1 MLFRLPVIRN
11 PHRQNSSGISGLF
24 CQLPTKP
31 GRIVFLP
38 DLLYCFF
45 RRMIYLSYCTPET
58 YSVRNRFCNRKGIKN
73 IRRLLPTCF
82 YCSWKQGRLS
92 SEPVTT
98 FVSAISFYILQRLV
112 HRNSPN
118 LAQLQECHKQVR
130 RHSHQEHLR
139 INIRWRCRG

>member
-24 CQLPTKP
+24 CQIPTKP

-58 YSVRNRFCNRKGIKN
+58 YSVRNRFCNRKESRISADSSPPASIVVGSRQTVKRACYH
-73 IRRLLPTCF
+73 IRIRNFILH
-82 YCSWKQGRLS
+82 S
-92 SEPVTT
+92 SAPRPSEFSGSCAAARVPQTGTPPFPSGTSSDKCPV
-98 FVSAISFYILQRLV
+98 
-112 HRNSPN
+112 
-118 LAQLQECHKQVR
+118 
-130 RHSHQEHLR
+130 
-139 INIRWRCRG
+139 RCRG

>member
-58 YSVRNRFCNRKGIKN
+58 YLVRNRFCNRKGIKN
-73 IRRLLPTCF
+73 IRRILPTCS
-82 YCSWKQGRLS
+82 YCNWKSASCQGSLYPHFTLHS
-92 SEPVTT
+92 SAPHPSEFSGSCAAARVPQTGTPPFPSGTSSDKYPV
-98 FVSAISFYILQRLV
+98 
-112 HRNSPN
+112 
-118 LAQLQECHKQVR
+118 
-130 RHSHQEHLR
+130 
-139 INIRWRCRG
+139 RCRG